1 MIGAF
6 LIGIITGEDGLKE
19 IAPLLITPFKGVL
32 CPLLL
37 EYWALSQDGAC
48 AKGAAWLDAGAIA
61 FGIVMPMIGAIF
73 GLGAAVLL
81 VLALSSALL
90 LMVLSASTS
99 YIAVP
104 ATMRIALPEANPSV
118 YLTLSLG
125 VTFPFNLIIGISTLS
140 CACRYRYRRL
150 MRCKPT
156 KQNALLL

>member
-37 EYWALSQDGAC
+37 DMGFIAGRGLR
-48 AKGAAWLDAGAIA
+48 KGRGVLDAGAIA

-125 VTFPFNLIIGISTLS
+125 VTFPFNLIIGIPL
-140 CACRYRYRRL
+140 YL
-150 MRCKPT
+150 
-156 KQNALLL
+156 ALAAIVIGG

>member
-19 IAPLLITPFKGVL
+19 IAPLLIAPFKGVL
-32 CPLLL
+32 CLLIL
-37 EYWALSQDGAC
+37 DMGFIAGRSLR
-48 AKGAAWLDAGAIA
+48 KGRGVLDAGAIA

-81 VLALSSALL
+81 VLALGSALL

-125 VTFPFNLIIGISTLS
+125 VTFPFNLIIGIPL
-140 CACRYRYRRL
+140 YL
-150 MRCKPT
+150 
-156 KQNALLL
+156 ALAAIVIGG